1 MALILVGL
9 RAPLNPSSSE
19 FEPAPIPAPGISAQ
33 GKDYMMDARGD
44 LKPVEAVKSQYRLQ
58 YRLEDEL
65 VRREFG
71 YALALSSQIK
81 RFKGHCYENLG
92 QFDALL
98 AQEYSAQKGGMRGNK
113 TYSTFDGLMQVK
125 IRVQDRIAFGPEIF
139 AAKALFD
146 ECLNEWSEDTR
157 AELRS
162 FVANAF
168 DTDKAG
174 TINRSHVFILLNTE
188 SDDERWQNGQRAIKY
203 AIRVIGSASYIQFQ
217 NRESTEDKFEPVT
230 IDLAKA

>member
-1 MALILVGL
+1 
-9 RAPLNPSSSE
+9 
-19 FEPAPIPAPGISAQ
+19 
-33 GKDYMMDARGD
+33 MMDARGD